1 MLIWSKSCVITDET
15 TKDADPNAIPP
26 APEIIAPTGATPAIT
41 DAKLYIS
48 VVTLSSEDDDKLLE
62 QLKTGFKRKIKWNR
76 YRSEMTTQAKTNKL
90 NYLIDP
96 AFSRFNRLF
105 VLSLKNEED
114 RTSFLKYYTPEVE
127 IKEFNHLIDGSSFFD
142 VPIKNTKET
151 YKKIIE
157 MSKNYD
163 YTTGNLLNCDNF
175 SNHYKLIAKDLSQQI
190 EL

>member
-1 MLIWSKSCVITDET
+1 
-15 TKDADPNAIPP
+15 
-26 APEIIAPTGATPAIT
+26 
-41 DAKLYIS
+41 
-48 VVTLSSEDDDKLLE
+48 
-62 QLKTGFKRKIKWNR
+62 
-76 YRSEMTTQAKTNKL
+76 MTTQAKTNNL
-90 NYLIDP
+90 NCLIDP
-96 AFSRFNRLF
+96 AFSRVNRLF

-127 IKEFNHLIDGSSFFD
+127 IKQFNPLIEGKSFFD

-157 MSKNYD
+157 MSKSYD